1 MNILVKECTT
11 NVFSLA
17 DPVLKHSLKKE
28 KPERLTKHGGNCVL
42 SYALK
47 RVTRSTWLFA
57 ALLLGVVLASTF
69 FAGINVGADTTAKA
83 ALDQQLDQMVVDLTA
98 SSRFRVPLSSANWVT
113 ASERL
118 TSVEGV
124 VEGEVVTRALS
135 FFDSNETD
143 PMDFNVIGIS
153 ENSRV
158 YDGLT
163 VVSGASSL
171 QANETYV
178 WVGARDA
185 DKIELNDVLTVNYL
199 ISPPDSEPRNLSLSL
214 TVVGFVDLD
223 EDALSLASGE
233 YSFMLHL
240 VSSGIDLMQLGHPSF
255 NLLITDW
262 EKTCAGLVD
271 TFYSSEARYSPLS
284 TEIMGFIDRKTVIN
298 PWSVD
303 SSQDTLKRMVLQIDN
318 ELAEF
323 GLTTYCSLD
332 YTLSR
337 YMSISMNMRFTFLV
351 MALPVFFVA
360 WYVGSTVSRVSF
372 NLRRREIGLLSAKGF
387 SSGQLF
393 RLFLSESLVI
403 GIVGGLIGVGLSYV
417 LSPSFIPNL
426 GIEFGAVP
434 PVLTNELIIL
444 VLVFSTG
451 LTLLS
456 TFSASR
462 RSAKLSTIDALREHM
477 YVEETK
483 AYKQKLPL
491 AALFLGSYKIGLSL
505 LGITSLLNYFGGSPP
520 MPSNIFLTILFGGWL
535 LIDAGL
541 TPFAPLFFFWGFTKV
556 FVCGSKGFQKLVT
569 VFSRFLGDIGTLAT
583 KNVKR
588 NPVRV
593 ASVAFLVA
601 LVIGYGFLT
610 VGTLA
615 SEEDYIV
622 RQVQATVGADIKV
635 SLNSAENASAII
647 SNITALQGVS
657 STTLE
662 YHFEG
667 KAGTIGLSMVGV
679 EPQEWLNTAYYENEW
694 FSRQSVTKSFQEMAA
709 DNNTIVL
716 ARGIADMLAL
726 QLNDYIAVIIDDT
739 ITKLRV
745 VGFFGLESAMER
757 QLWSYVPY
765 NFYNSSGALGSARIL
780 VNLEPN
786 VDGASVADQ
795 IRDLGSDDISG
806 VSSASEQLANQE
818 TDLTLSGSINV
829 QRIGVI
835 FTVVAASVA
844 TALVALVSLQER
856 KKEVAI
862 MNIRGLSFKQIAT
875 MLLAESLSVVIFAI
889 VIGSVVGIIIANGNV
904 LAITTDS
911 YTSLVSHR
919 LVFPPDAIL
928 TLAVSVLL
936 VLLSTLLPIILVT
949 RRYVS
954 NLERIVRS

>member
-1 MNILVKECTT
+1 
-11 NVFSLA
+11 
-17 DPVLKHSLKKE
+17 
-28 KPERLTKHGGNCVL
+28 VL

-47 RVTRSTWLFA
+47 RITRSTWLFA

-69 FAGINVGADTTAKA
+69 FAGINIGADTTAKA

-98 SSRFRVPLSSANWVT
+98 SSRYRMPLSSANWTT

-118 TSVEGV
+118 ASVDGV
-124 VEGEVVTRALS
+124 VGSEVITRVFSS
-135 FFDSNETD
+135 FKSNKTD
-143 PMDFNVIGIS
+143 FMDFNVVGIS

-178 WVGARDA
+178 WIDARDA
-185 DKIELNDVLTVNYL
+185 DKIELNDVLTFNYT
-199 ISPPDSEPRNLSLSL
+199 IGGSGPTSTTLSLNL
-214 TVVGFVDLD
+214 TVVGFVSLD
-223 EDALSLASGE
+223 EDAMALASGE
-233 YSFMLHL
+233 YSMIMHF
-240 VSSGIDLMQLGHPSF
+240 SSSNIDLIMPNHPSF
-255 NLLITDW
+255 NILIADW
-262 EKTCAGLVD
+262 EKTFAGSVD
-271 TFYSSEARYSPLS
+271 TIYSSKTSYSPFS
-284 TEIMGFIDRKTVIN
+284 TEIMGFIDRETVIN

-303 SSQDTLKRMVLQIDN
+303 ASQDALRRMVLQIDN

-323 GLTTYCSLD
+323 GLTTSCRLD

-337 YMSISMNMRFTFLV
+337 YMSLSMNMRFTFLG

-360 WYVGSTVSRVSF
+360 WYVGSTVSHVSF

-403 GIVGGLIGVGLSYV
+403 GIAGGLIGVGLSFV
-417 LSPSFIPNL
+417 LSPYFIPNL
-426 GIEFGAVP
+426 GIEFGEVP

-456 TFSASR
+456 TFSSSR

-483 AYKQKLPL
+483 AYKQKMPL
-491 AALFLGSYKIGLSL
+491 TALFLGSYKIGLSL
-505 LGITSLLNYFGGSPP
+505 MGITSLLNYFGGSPP
-520 MPSNIFLTILFGGWL
+520 MPSNIFLTILFGSWL

-541 TPFAPLFFFWGFTKV
+541 TPFAPLLFFWGFTKV

-569 VFSRFLGDIGTLAT
+569 VFSRFLRDIGTLAT

-635 SLNSAENASAII
+635 SLNSADNASAII

-662 YHFEG
+662 YHFGGE
-667 KAGTIGLSMVGV
+667 ASTIGLSLVGV

-716 ARGIADMLAL
+716 ARAIADTLAL
-726 QLNDYIAVIIDDT
+726 QLNDHIAVTIEDT
-739 ITKLRV
+739 TTKLRV

-765 NFYNSSGALGSARIL
+765 NFYNSTGALGSARIL
-780 VNLEPN
+780 GNLEPN
-786 VDGASVADQ
+786 INGTLVAEQ
-795 IRDLGSDDISG
+795 IRDFGSDDISG

-835 FTVVAASVA
+835 FTVVTASAA

-862 MNIRGLSFKQIAT
+862 MNIRGLSFKQVTT

-889 VIGSVVGIIIANGNV
+889 IIGSVVGIIIANGNV

-928 TLAVSVLL
+928 TLAVSVFL

>member
-1 MNILVKECTT
+1 
-11 NVFSLA
+11 
-17 DPVLKHSLKKE
+17 
-28 KPERLTKHGGNCVL
+28 VL

-57 ALLLGVVLASTF
+57 ALLLGVILASTF
-69 FAGINVGADTTAKA
+69 FAGINIGADTTAKA
-83 ALDQQLDQMVVDLTA
+83 ALDQQLDQMVVDLTV
-98 SSRFRVPLSSANWVT
+98 SSVYRMPLSSTNWIA

-118 TSVEGV
+118 ASVDGIV
-124 VEGEVVTRALS
+124 GSEVITRVFS
-135 FFDSNETD
+135 PFESNETRF
-143 PMDFNVIGIS
+143 MDFRVVGVS
-153 ENSRV
+153 EGSRV

-178 WVGARDA
+178 WIGTEDA
-185 DKIELNDVLTVNYL
+185 DKIELNDVLTFNYTL
-199 ISPPDSEPRNLSLSL
+199 SGSGQTSKALSLNL
-214 TVVGFVDLD
+214 TVVGFVSLD
-223 EDALSLASGE
+223 EDALALASGD
-233 YSFMLHL
+233 YSRRIYI
-240 VSSGIDLMQLGHPSF
+240 SYSGIDYVGSDYPF
-255 NLLITDW
+255 NLIITDW
-262 EKTCAGLVD
+262 EKTFAALVD
-271 TFYSSEARYSPLS
+271 RVHSSNPILSYSAFS
-284 TEIMGFIDRKTVIN
+284 TEIMGFIDRETVIN

-303 SSQDTLKRMVLQIDN
+303 ASQDALKRMVLQIDN

-323 GLTTYCSLD
+323 GLTTYCTLE
-332 YTLSR
+332 YTLSE
-337 YMSISMNMRFTFLV
+337 YMFLSMSMRLTFLV
-351 MALPVFFVA
+351 VAIPVFFVA
-360 WYVGSTVSRVSF
+360 WYVGSTVSHVSF

-403 GIVGGLIGVGLSYV
+403 GIVGGLIGVGLSFV
-417 LSPSFIPNL
+417 LSPYFIPNL
-426 GIEFGAVP
+426 GIKFGEVP

-491 AALFLGSYKIGLSL
+491 AALFLGSYKIGMTL
-505 LGITSLLNYFGGSPP
+505 LGIPSLIQYFSGNPLTS
-520 MPSNIFLTILFGGWL
+520 SNIFLTILLGIWMI
-535 LIDAGL
+535 IDAGL
-541 TPFAPLFFFWGFTKV
+541 TPVAPLLFFWGFTKV
-556 FVCGSKGFQKLVT
+556 FVCGSKGFQKLVS

-622 RQVQATVGADIKV
+622 RQVKADVGADISV
-635 SLNSAENASAII
+635 SLAAADNASAVM
-647 SNITALQGVS
+647 SNITDLQGVS

-662 YHFEG
+662 YSFMGE
-667 KAGTIGLSMVGV
+667 AGTIRLSMIAV
-679 EPQEWLNTAYYENEW
+679 EPQEWLSTAYYENEW
-694 FSRQSVTKSFQEMAA
+694 FSRQSPTESFQEMAA

-716 ARGIADMLAL
+716 ARGIADTLAL
-726 QLNDYIAVIIDDT
+726 QLNDYITVTVGDT
-739 ITKLRV
+739 TSKLRV
-745 VGFFGLESAMER
+745 VGFFGLASTREY
-757 QLWSYVPY
+757 QFLSYVPH
-765 NFYNSSGALGSARIL
+765 NFYNSTAALASAKIL

-786 VDGASVADQ
+786 ADGTSSAAQ
-795 IRDLGSDDISG
+795 IRDLDSDDISS
-806 VSSASEQLANQE
+806 VYSVSEQLEQRE
-818 TDLTLSGSINV
+818 TNLTLSGSINV

-862 MNIRGLSFKQIAT
+862 MNIRGLSFKQVAT
-875 MLLAESLSVVIFAI
+875 MLLAESLSVVIFAT
-889 VIGSVVGIIIANGNV
+889 VIGCVVGIIIVHGNT
-904 LAITTDS
+904 AAYTTES
-911 YTSLVSHR
+911 YASLVSHR
-919 LVFPPDAIL
+919 MVFPPDAIL

-936 VLLSTLLPIILVT
+936 VFLSTILPIILVT